1 MGDRGSALL
10 SGAMIQ
16 QAQDEPE
23 YRAIPTTLRG
33 CAVNGTFDFLK
44 GLGPSRLIALGA
56 VTIALIAFFAVIM
69 MRVSQPTM
77 ALLYSGLPVSD
88 SAEIVA
94 KLEAMSVP
102 YELKGDGTTI
112 MVPKTEALR
121 LRMSMAEAGLPSGG
135 SVGYEIFDDT
145 SALGTT
151 SFVQNMN
158 HLRALEGELARTIRA
173 LDTVQA
179 ARVHLVM
186 PERELFSRERQE
198 PTASIVIKARGG
210 LGRSQAKGIQF
221 LVASAVEGL
230 NAANVSIID
239 ETGNMIAGG
248 ADGTS
253 LGSSSMDERQR
264 EYETRLRRQVAD
276 IVTSVVGTNRARIQ
290 VAAELDF
297 NRITRNSETFDP
309 EGQVVRSTQTVE
321 ESSSATERD
330 GQAGVTVGNDLPDAI
345 GQGGG
350 ADDATS
356 NESNARVEET
366 VNYEISR
373 TTTTEVIEAG
383 SVKRLSVAVLVDGA
397 YETAEDGT
405 QTYTARSPEELE
417 MIGRLV
423 RSSIGFDA
431 ARGDSV
437 EVVNLPINDTAIELL
452 ADDAAESGFMD
463 SIMGNL
469 DVMRLAELGA
479 LLVVTLLGV
488 FLVARPL
495 INKLTTPGVQQGG
508 QAALAGGAPSNA
520 PQLPS
525 PDMQQILA
533 QAQANGQEVITAPDG
548 TPIALAA
555 PTPEQQAAMMLEDN
569 TGSMID
575 IAQIEGQVRES
586 SVRKVGEIVQ
596 NHPEESLSILRGW
609 LHETA

>member
-1 MGDRGSALL
+1 M
-10 SGAMIQ
+10 
-16 QAQDEPE
+16 
-23 YRAIPTTLRG
+23 
-33 CAVNGTFDFLK
+33 NGTFDFLK

-56 VTIALIAFFAVIM
+56 VTIALVAFFAVIM

-112 MVPKTEALR
+112 FVPKNEALR
-121 LRMSMAEAGLPSGG
+121 LRMNMAEAGLPSGG

-158 HLRALEGELARTIRA
+158 HLRALEGELARTVRA

-397 YETAEDGT
+397 YEAAEDGT

-437 EVVNLPINDTAIELL
+437 EVVNLPINDTAIDPL
-452 ADDAAESGFMD
+452 ADDAVELGFMD
-463 SIMGNL
+463 SIMGSL

-479 LLVVTLLGV
+479 LVVVTLLGV

-508 QAALAGGAPSNA
+508 QAAITSGAPSNA

-533 QAQANGQEVITAPDG
+533 QAQADGQEVITSPDG

-569 TGSMID
+569 SGSMID

-596 NHPEESLSILRGW
+596 NHPEESLSILRSW

>member
-1 MGDRGSALL
+1 MDG
-10 SGAMIQ
+10 
-16 QAQDEPE
+16 
-23 YRAIPTTLRG
+23 TLG
-33 CAVNGTFDFLK
+33 FIK
-44 GLGPSRLIALGA
+44 GLGPARILALGGVAIALM
-56 VTIALIAFFAVIM
+56 AFFAVIM
-69 MRVSQPTM
+69 MRVSAPTM
-77 ALLYSGLPVSD
+77 SLLYSDLPVSD

-94 KLEAMSVP
+94 KLESLNVP
-102 YELKGDGTTI
+102 FELKGDGTTI
-112 MVPKTEALR
+112 LVPKSEALR
-121 LRMSMAEAGLPSGG
+121 LRMSMAEAGLPAGG
-135 SVGYEIFDDT
+135 SVGYEIFDNT

-158 HLRALEGELARTIRA
+158 HLRALEGELARTVRA
-173 LDTVQA
+173 LDTIQA
-179 ARVHLVM
+179 ARVHLVL

-230 NAANVSIID
+230 IPANVSIID
-239 ETGNMIAGG
+239 ETGTMIAGG
-248 ADGTS
+248 NDGVSAGT
-253 LGSSSMDERQR
+253 SSMDERQR

-276 IVTSVVGTNRARIQ
+276 IVTSVVGSNSARIQ
-290 VAAELDF
+290 VAAEMDF

-330 GQAGVTVGNDLPDAI
+330 QQAGVTVGNDLPDAI

-350 ADDATS
+350 DDGATS

-373 TTTTEVIEAG
+373 TTTTEIVEAG
-383 SVKRLSVAVLVDGA
+383 RVKRLSVAVLVDGV
-397 YETAEDGT
+397 YDVAEDGT
-405 QTYTARSPEELE
+405 RTYTARSDEELE

-423 RSSIGFDA
+423 RSSIGFDQ
-431 ARGDSV
+431 ARGDTV
-437 EVVNLPINDTAIELL
+437 EVVNLQLSDAGIEGLGDETAE
-452 ADDAAESGFMD
+452 AGFMD
-463 SIMGNL
+463 GMFASL
-469 DVMRLAELGA
+469 DLMRLAELGA
-479 LLVVTLLGV
+479 LLVVTLMGI

-495 INKLTTPGVQQGG
+495 INKVTAPGVQQAGP
-508 QAALAGGAPSNA
+508 AAITGGATGA

-525 PDMQQILA
+525 PEMQQMLA
-533 QAQANGQEVITAPDG
+533 QAEADGQEVIKGPDG
-548 TPIALAA
+548 QPIAIAA
-555 PTPEQQAAMMLEDN
+555 PTPEQQAAMLMEDSTSN
-569 TGSMID
+569 MID

-596 NHPEESLSILRGW
+596 NHPEESLSILRSW

>member
-1 MGDRGSALL
+1 M
-10 SGAMIQ
+10 
-16 QAQDEPE
+16 
-23 YRAIPTTLRG
+23 
-33 CAVNGTFDFLK
+33 NGTFDFLK
-44 GLGPSRLIALGA
+44 GLGPSRLIALAG
-56 VTIALIAFFAVIM
+56 VTAALIAFFAVIM

-94 KLEAMSVP
+94 KLEAMNVP

-112 MVPKTEALR
+112 LVPKTEALR
-121 LRMSMAEAGLPSGG
+121 LRMNMAEAGLPSGG

-239 ETGNMIAGG
+239 ETGTMIAGG
-248 ADGTS
+248 NDSTS

-264 EYETRLRRQVAD
+264 EYETRLRHQVAD
-276 IVTSVVGTNRARIQ
+276 IVTSVVGANRARIQ

-330 GQAGVTVGNDLPDAI
+330 GQQGVTVGNDLPDAI

-350 ADDATS
+350 ADNATS

-373 TTTTEVIEAG
+373 TTTTEIIEAG
-383 SVKRLSVAVLVDGA
+383 SVNRLSVAVLVDGT
-397 YETAEDGT
+397 YTVAEDGT
-405 QTYTARSPEELE
+405 RTYTSRTSEELE

-423 RSSIGFDA
+423 RSAIGFDE
-431 ARGDSV
+431 ARGDTV
-437 EVVNLPINDTAIELL
+437 EVVNLPLNDALL
-452 ADDAAESGFMD
+452 NPLTDDAAEPGFMD
-463 SIMGNL
+463 SLTGSL

-508 QAALAGGAPSNA
+508 QAALAGAPAAAA

-525 PDMQQILA
+525 PDMQKMLA
-533 QAQANGQEVITAPDG
+533 QAQADGQEVITSPDG
-548 TPIALAA
+548 TPIALAD

-569 TGSMID
+569 SSAMID

-586 SVRKVGEIVQ
+586 SIRKVGELVQ
-596 NHPEESLSILRGW
+596 SHPEESLSILRGW

>member
-1 MGDRGSALL
+1 M
-10 SGAMIQ
+10 
-16 QAQDEPE
+16 
-23 YRAIPTTLRG
+23 
-33 CAVNGTFDFLK
+33 NGTFDFLK

-56 VTIALIAFFAVIM
+56 VTIALVAFFAVIM

-230 NAANVSIID
+230 NASNVSIID

-330 GQAGVTVGNDLPDAI
+330 AQAGVTVGNDLPDAI

-431 ARGDSV
+431 ARGDSI
-437 EVVNLPINDTAIELL
+437 EVVNLPINDTAINPL
-452 ADDAAESGFMD
+452 ADDAAELGFMD

-495 INKLTTPGVQQGG
+495 INKLTTPGVRHGG

-596 NHPEESLSILRGW
+596 NHPEESLTILRGW
-609 LHETA
+609 LHETV

>member
-1 MGDRGSALL
+1 M
-10 SGAMIQ
+10 
-16 QAQDEPE
+16 
-23 YRAIPTTLRG
+23 
-33 CAVNGTFDFLK
+33 NGTFGFLR
-44 GLGPSRLIALGA
+44 GLGPSRLIALAG
-56 VTIALIAFFAVIM
+56 VTVALVAFFAVIM

-77 ALLYSGLPVSD
+77 ALLYSDLPVSD

-112 MVPKTEALR
+112 LVPKTEALR
-121 LRMSMAEAGLPSGG
+121 LRMNMAEEGLPSGG

-198 PTASIVIKARGG
+198 PTASIVVKARGG

-230 NAANVSIID
+230 NATNVSIID
-239 ETGNMIAGG
+239 ETGTMIAGG
-248 ADGTS
+248 NDGTS

-264 EYETRLRRQVAD
+264 EYETRLRRQVSD
-276 IVTSVVGTNRARIQ
+276 IVTSVVGPNRARIQ

-330 GQAGVTVGNDLPDAI
+330 AQDGVTVGNDLPDAI

-350 ADDATS
+350 ADNATS

-373 TTTTEVIEAG
+373 TTTTEIIEAG
-383 SVKRLSVAVLVDGA
+383 SVNRLSVAVLVDGTYA
-397 YETAEDGT
+397 LAEDGT
-405 QTYTARSPEELE
+405 QTYAARTPEELE

-423 RSSIGFDA
+423 RSAIGFDA
-431 ARGDSV
+431 ARGDTV
-437 EVVNLPINDTAIELL
+437 EVVNLPINDAVIDPLS
-452 ADDAAESGFMD
+452 DDAAELGFVD
-463 SIMGNL
+463 NIMASL

-495 INKLTTPGVQQGG
+495 INKLTAPGVQQGG
-508 QAALAGGAPSNA
+508 QAALADASASPA

-533 QAQANGQEVITAPDG
+533 QAQAQGQEVITSADG
-548 TPIALAA
+548 TPIALAD

-569 TGSMID
+569 SSAMID

-586 SVRKVGEIVQ
+586 SIRKVGELVQ
-596 NHPEESLSILRGW
+596 SHPEESLSILRSW

>member
-1 MGDRGSALL
+1 MTGTYGF
-10 SGAMIQ
+10 
-16 QAQDEPE
+16 
-23 YRAIPTTLRG
+23 LR
-33 CAVNGTFDFLK
+33 
-44 GLGPSRLIALGA
+44 GLGPSRLIALAG
-56 VTIALIAFFAVIM
+56 VTVALVAFFAVIM

-77 ALLYSGLPVSD
+77 ALLYSDLPVSD

-112 MVPKTEALR
+112 LVPKTEALR
-121 LRMSMAEAGLPSGG
+121 LRMNMAEEGLPSGG

-198 PTASIVIKARGG
+198 PTASIVVKARGG

-230 NAANVSIID
+230 NATNVSIID
-239 ETGNMIAGG
+239 ETGTMIAGG
-248 ADGTS
+248 NDGTS

-264 EYETRLRRQVAD
+264 EYETRLRRQVSD
-276 IVTSVVGTNRARIQ
+276 IVTSVVGPNRARIQ

-330 GQAGVTVGNDLPDAI
+330 AQDGVTVGNDLPDAI

-350 ADDATS
+350 ADNATS

-373 TTTTEVIEAG
+373 TTTTEIIEAG
-383 SVKRLSVAVLVDGA
+383 SVNRLSVAVLVDGTYA
-397 YETAEDGT
+397 LAEDGT
-405 QTYTARSPEELE
+405 QTYAARTPEELE

-423 RSSIGFDA
+423 RSAIGFDA
-431 ARGDSV
+431 ARGDTV
-437 EVVNLPINDTAIELL
+437 EVVNLPINDAVIDPLS
-452 ADDAAESGFMD
+452 DDAAELGFVD
-463 SIMGNL
+463 NIMASL

-495 INKLTTPGVQQGG
+495 INKLTAPGVQQGG
-508 QAALAGGAPSNA
+508 QAALADASASPA

-533 QAQANGQEVITAPDG
+533 QAQAQGQEVITSADG
-548 TPIALAA
+548 TPIALAD

-569 TGSMID
+569 SSAMID

-586 SVRKVGEIVQ
+586 SIRKVGELVQ
-596 NHPEESLSILRGW
+596 SHPEESLSILRSW

>member
-1 MGDRGSALL
+1 
-10 SGAMIQ
+10 
-16 QAQDEPE
+16 
-23 YRAIPTTLRG
+23 
-33 CAVNGTFDFLK
+33 VNGTFGFLK
-44 GLGPSRLIALGA
+44 GLGPTRLIALAG
-56 VTIALIAFFAVIM
+56 VTAALIAFFAVIM

-77 ALLYSGLPVSD
+77 ALLYSGLPLSD

-94 KLEAMSVP
+94 KLESMNVP

-198 PTASIVIKARGG
+198 PTASIVIKSRGG

-230 NAANVSIID
+230 NATNVSIID
-239 ETGNMIAGG
+239 ETGTMIAGG
-248 ADGTS
+248 TDGTS
-253 LGSSSMDERQR
+253 IGASSLDERQR
-264 EYETRLRRQVAD
+264 DYETRLRRQVAD
-276 IVTSVVGTNRARIQ
+276 IVASVVGANRARIQ

-321 ESSSATERD
+321 ESSSAVERD
-330 GQAGVTVGNDLPDAI
+330 NQAGVTVGNDLPDAI

-373 TTTTEVIEAG
+373 TTTTEIVEAG
-383 SVKRLSVAVLVDGA
+383 RVKRLSVAVLVDGV
-397 YETAEDGT
+397 YETAADGT
-405 QTYTARSPEELE
+405 RTYAARTPEELE

-423 RSSIGFDA
+423 RSAIGFDET
-431 ARGDSV
+431 RGDSV
-437 EVVNLPINDTAIELL
+437 EVVNLPINDTMVE
-452 ADDAAESGFMD
+452 GFGDEAGEAGFVDGLMA
-463 SIMGNL
+463 NL
-469 DVMRLAELGA
+469 DIMRLAELGA

-495 INKLTTPGVQQGG
+495 INKLTTPGVQDGG
-508 QAALAGGAPSNA
+508 QAAITSAAPSNA

-525 PDMQQILA
+525 PEMQQMLA
-533 QAQANGQEVITAPDG
+533 QAQADGQEVITSPDG

-569 TGSMID
+569 SGAMID

-586 SVRKVGEIVQ
+586 SVRKVGELVQ
-596 NHPEESLSILRGW
+596 NHPEESLAILRTW
-609 LHETA
+609 LHEPA

>member
-1 MGDRGSALL
+1 MD
-10 SGAMIQ
+10 
-16 QAQDEPE
+16 
-23 YRAIPTTLRG
+23 
-33 CAVNGTFDFLK
+33 GTFGFLK
-44 GLGPSRLIALGA
+44 GLGPSRLIALAG
-56 VTIALIAFFAVIM
+56 VTAALIAFFAVIM

-94 KLEAMSVP
+94 KLEGMNVP

-173 LDTVQA
+173 LNTVQA

-230 NAANVSIID
+230 NATNVSIID
-239 ETGNMIAGG
+239 ETGAMIAGG
-248 ADGTS
+248 NDGTS
-253 LGSSSMDERQR
+253 LGSSTMDERQR

-330 GQAGVTVGNDLPDAI
+330 GQDGVTVGNDLPDAI

-350 ADDATS
+350 EDNATS

-373 TTTTEVIEAG
+373 TTTTEIIEAG
-383 SVKRLSVAVLVDGA
+383 SVKRLSVAVLVDGS
-397 YETAEDGT
+397 YSVAEDGT
-405 QTYTARSPEELE
+405 RTYAARTDEELE

-423 RSSIGFDA
+423 RSSIGFNES
-431 ARGDSV
+431 RGDTV
-437 EVVNLPINDTAIELL
+437 EVVNLPINDQLIDPLV
-452 ADDAAESGFMD
+452 DDAGEAGFMD
-463 SIMGNL
+463 SLTSSL

-479 LLVVTLLGV
+479 LLIVTILGV

-495 INKLTTPGVQQGG
+495 ISKLTTPGVQQGG
-508 QAALAGGAPSNA
+508 QAAITGGAPGTA

-525 PDMQQILA
+525 PDMQQMLA
-533 QAQANGQEVITAPDG
+533 QAQAAGQEVITSPDG
-548 TPIALAA
+548 TPIALAD
-555 PTPEQQAAMMLEDN
+555 PTPEQQAAMMLEDD
-569 TGSMID
+569 TGAMID

-586 SVRKVGEIVQ
+586 SVRKVGELVQ